1 MKTALIFLHGDLAD
15 LSRLPAEARNAKLII
30 AADGGAE
37 HALQAGITPH
47 IVIGDLDSI
56 SDTTRNKL
64 KDHTSWQTY
73 PREKDFTD
81 AELAIQHALKQH
93 ATIIYIVGFLGRRLD
108 HMFANLL
115 YLSTIPAEIILIEGH
130 QKLTFVRKGT
140 VLTGKKGYEVS
151 LIPLTSDCE
160 GVSTEGLAYPLKNE
174 RLPYGSTRGISNVM
188 LGEKASVTVSGG
200 ILICIQSI

>member
-1 MKTALIFLHGDLAD
+1 
-15 LSRLPAEARNAKLII
+15 
-30 AADGGAE
+30 
-37 HALQAGITPH
+37 
-47 IVIGDLDSI
+47 
-56 SDTTRNKL
+56 
-64 KDHTSWQTY
+64 
-73 PREKDFTD
+73 
-81 AELAIQHALKQH
+81 
-93 ATIIYIVGFLGRRLD
+93 
-108 HMFANLL
+108 MFANLL